1 MPGVAT
7 EKGIYYIGRIKYMNF
22 FRCSMARS
30 LLCILVLLPLLACGT
45 DAGDT
50 DAFTLDERDGV
61 TYAINSATTLWTPD
75 EAPLQFEL
83 EQTFGVADAPEEAML
98 AGISSVVVDSDGVVY
113 LLDRGNH
120 RLVAFNPDGSVRW
133 SQGREGEGP
142 GEFQNAFALVP
153 GPADDLLVVNQSGQR
168 WERWSYNGELLE
180 SHDASRIEGGGFFL
194 SPLGFYNDQLIASSS
209 AMGEEPQR
217 FMQVDL
223 DALAV
228 VDTLF
233 ERPLGFELP
242 EFFGYGVSSR
252 LEGDRL
258 WVADATSYV
267 LHEYTLDGQLVRQ
280 IERTDESGLLPPGV
294 YAGDQGARMSSFS
307 RLSTPLRLGGH
318 LLVHSYWPT
327 NLTDPDAHVRRQAR
341 EQDVPEVTYDAAL
354 DLFAT
359 EGQLCGRIRYED
371 MREAAIGRPMA
382 VGPDGKLYTTTSAP
396 FPQVRRY
403 AVRVE

>member
-1 MPGVAT
+1 
-7 EKGIYYIGRIKYMNF
+7 
-22 FRCSMARS
+22 MARS
-30 LLCILVLLPLLACGT
+30 LLCILVLLLPLLACGT
-45 DAGDT
+45 DAGDP

-61 TYAINSATTLWTPD
+61 TYAINTATTHWTPD

-98 AGISSVVVDSDGVVY
+98 AGTSSVVVDADGVVY

-142 GEFQNAFALVP
+142 GEFQNAFGLVP
-153 GPADDLLVVNQSGQR
+153 GPENDLLVVNQSGQR
-168 WERWSYNGELLE
+168 WERWSYDGELLA
-180 SHDASRIEGGGFFL
+180 SYDAGRIEGAGFFL
-194 SPLGFYNDQLIASSS
+194 SPVGFHNDQPIASSS
-209 AMGEEPQR
+209 AMNEEPQR
-217 FMQVDL
+217 FMRVNL

-233 ERPLGFELP
+233 ARPLGFELP
-242 EFFGYGVSSR
+242 EFFGYGVSTR

-258 WVADATSYV
+258 WVADGTSYV
-267 LHEYTLDGQLVRQ
+267 LEEYTLDGRLVRQ
-280 IERTDESGLLPPGV
+280 IERTDESGLLPPGM
-294 YAGDQGARMSSFS
+294 YAGEQSARMSTFS
-307 RLSTPLRLGGH
+307 RLSTPLRLGDH

-354 DLFAT
+354 DLFTA
-359 EGQLCGRIRYED
+359 EGQLRGRIHYQD
-371 MREAAIGRPMA
+371 MQTAAIGRPMA
-382 VGPDGKLYTTTSAP
+382 VGPDGKLYTTTADP

-403 AVRVE
+403 AVRIE

>member
-1 MPGVAT
+1 
-7 EKGIYYIGRIKYMNF
+7 
-22 FRCSMARS
+22 MARS
-30 LLCILVLLPLLACGT
+30 LLCILVLLLPLLACGT
-45 DAGDT
+45 DAGDP

-61 TYAINSATTLWTPD
+61 TYAINTATTHWTPD

-98 AGISSVVVDSDGVVY
+98 AGTSSVVVDADGVVY

-120 RLVAFNPDGSVRW
+120 RLVALNPDGSVRW

-142 GEFQNAFALVP
+142 GEFQNAFGLVP
-153 GPADDLLVVNQSGQR
+153 GPENDLLVVNQSGQR
-168 WERWSYNGELLE
+168 WERWSYDGELLE
-180 SHDASRIEGGGFFL
+180 SYDAGRIEGAGFFL
-194 SPLGFYNDQLIASSS
+194 SPVGFHNDQPIASSS
-209 AMGEEPQR
+209 AMNEEPQR
-217 FMQVDL
+217 FMRVNL

-233 ERPLGFELP
+233 ARPLGFELP
-242 EFFGYGVSSR
+242 EFFGYGVSTR

-258 WVADATSYV
+258 WVADGTSYV
-267 LHEYTLDGQLVRQ
+267 LEEYTLDGRLVRQ
-280 IERTDESGLLPPGV
+280 IERTDESGLLPPGM
-294 YAGDQGARMSSFS
+294 YAGEQSARMSTFS
-307 RLSTPLRLGGH
+307 RLSTPLRLGDH

-354 DLFAT
+354 DLFTA
-359 EGQLCGRIRYED
+359 EGQLRGRIHYQD
-371 MREAAIGRPMA
+371 MQTAAIGRPMA
-382 VGPDGKLYTTTSAP
+382 VGPDGKLYTTTADP

-403 AVRVE
+403 AVRIE

>member
-1 MPGVAT
+1 
-7 EKGIYYIGRIKYMNF
+7 
-22 FRCSMARS
+22 MARS
-30 LLCILVLLPLLACGT
+30 LLCILVLLLPLLACGT
-45 DAGDT
+45 DAGDP

-61 TYAINSATTLWTPD
+61 TYAINTATTHWTPD

-98 AGISSVVVDSDGVVY
+98 AGTSSVVVDADGVVY

-142 GEFQNAFALVP
+142 GEFQNAFGLVP
-153 GPADDLLVVNQSGQR
+153 GPENDLLVVNQSGQR
-168 WERWSYNGELLE
+168 WERWSYDGELLE
-180 SHDASRIEGGGFFL
+180 SYDAGRIEGAGFFL
-194 SPLGFYNDQLIASSS
+194 SPVGFHNDQPIASSS
-209 AMGEEPQR
+209 AMNEEPQR
-217 FMQVDL
+217 FMRVNL

-233 ERPLGFELP
+233 ARPLGFELP
-242 EFFGYGVSSR
+242 EFFGYGVSTR

-258 WVADATSYV
+258 WVADGTSYV
-267 LHEYTLDGQLVRQ
+267 LEEYTLDGRLVRQ
-280 IERTDESGLLPPGV
+280 IERTDESGLLPPGM
-294 YAGDQGARMSSFS
+294 YAGEQSARMSTFS
-307 RLSTPLRLGGH
+307 RLSTPLRLGDH

-354 DLFAT
+354 DLFTA
-359 EGQLCGRIRYED
+359 EGQLRGRIHYQD
-371 MREAAIGRPMA
+371 MQTAAIGRPMA
-382 VGPDGKLYTTTSAP
+382 VGPDGKLYTTTADP

-403 AVRVE
+403 AVRIE

>member
-1 MPGVAT
+1 
-7 EKGIYYIGRIKYMNF
+7 
-22 FRCSMARS
+22 MARS
-30 LLCILVLLPLLACGT
+30 LLCILVLLLPLLACGT
-45 DAGDT
+45 DAGDP

-61 TYAINSATTLWTPD
+61 TYAINTATTHWTPD

-98 AGISSVVVDSDGVVY
+98 AGTSSVVVDADGVVY

-142 GEFQNAFALVP
+142 GEFQNAFGLVP
-153 GPADDLLVVNQSGQR
+153 GPENDLLVVNQSGQR
-168 WERWSYNGELLE
+168 WERWSYDGELLA
-180 SHDASRIEGGGFFL
+180 SYDAGRIEGAGFFL
-194 SPLGFYNDQLIASSS
+194 SPLGFHNDQPIASSS
-209 AMGEEPQR
+209 AMNEEPQR
-217 FMQVDL
+217 FMRVDL

-233 ERPLGFELP
+233 ARPLGFELP
-242 EFFGYGVSSR
+242 EFFGYGVSTR

-258 WVADATSYV
+258 WVADGTSYV
-267 LHEYTLDGQLVRQ
+267 LEEYTLDGRLVRQ
-280 IERTDESGLLPPGV
+280 IERTDESGLLPPGM
-294 YAGDQGARMSSFS
+294 YAGEQSARMSTFS
-307 RLSTPLRLGGH
+307 RLSTPLRLGDH

-354 DLFAT
+354 DLFTA
-359 EGQLCGRIRYED
+359 EGQLRGRIHYQD
-371 MREAAIGRPMA
+371 MQTAAIGRPMA
-382 VGPDGKLYTTTSAP
+382 VGPDGKLYTTTADP

-403 AVRVE
+403 AVRIE

>member
-1 MPGVAT
+1 
-7 EKGIYYIGRIKYMNF
+7 
-22 FRCSMARS
+22 MARS
-30 LLCILVLLPLLACGT
+30 LLCILVLLLPLLACGT
-45 DAGDT
+45 DAGDP

-61 TYAINSATTLWTPD
+61 TYAINTATTHWTPD

-98 AGISSVVVDSDGVVY
+98 AGTSSVVVDADGVVY

-142 GEFQNAFALVP
+142 GEFQNAFGLVP
-153 GPADDLLVVNQSGQR
+153 GPENDLLVVNQSGQR
-168 WERWSYNGELLE
+168 WERWSYDGELLA
-180 SHDASRIEGGGFFL
+180 SYDAGRIEGAGFFL
-194 SPLGFYNDQLIASSS
+194 SPVGFLNDQPIASSS
-209 AMGEEPQR
+209 AMNEEPQR
-217 FMQVDL
+217 FMRVNL

-233 ERPLGFELP
+233 ARPLGFELP
-242 EFFGYGVSSR
+242 EFFGYGVSTR

-258 WVADATSYV
+258 WVADGTSYV
-267 LHEYTLDGQLVRQ
+267 LEEYTLDGRLVRQ
-280 IERTDESGLLPPGV
+280 IERTDESGLLPPGM
-294 YAGDQGARMSSFS
+294 YAGEQSARMSTFS
-307 RLSTPLRLGGH
+307 RLSTPLRLGDH

-354 DLFAT
+354 DLFTA
-359 EGQLCGRIRYED
+359 EGQLRGRIHYQD
-371 MREAAIGRPMA
+371 MQTAAIGRPMA
-382 VGPDGKLYTTTSAP
+382 VGPDGKLYTTTADP

-403 AVRVE
+403 AVRIE

>member
-1 MPGVAT
+1 
-7 EKGIYYIGRIKYMNF
+7 
-22 FRCSMARS
+22 MARS
-30 LLCILVLLPLLACGT
+30 LLCILVLLLPLLACGT
-45 DAGDT
+45 DAGDP

-61 TYAINSATTLWTPD
+61 TYAINTATTHWTPD

-98 AGISSVVVDSDGVVY
+98 AGTSSVVVDADGVVY

-142 GEFQNAFALVP
+142 GEFQNAFGLVP
-153 GPADDLLVVNQSGQR
+153 GPENDLLVVNQSGQR
-168 WERWSYNGELLE
+168 WERWSYDGELLA
-180 SHDASRIEGGGFFL
+180 SYDAGRIEGAGFFL
-194 SPLGFYNDQLIASSS
+194 SPLGFHNDQPIASSS
-209 AMGEEPQR
+209 AMNEEPQR
-217 FMQVDL
+217 FMRVNL

-233 ERPLGFELP
+233 ARPLGFELP
-242 EFFGYGVSSR
+242 EFFGYGVSTR

-258 WVADATSYV
+258 WVADGTSYV
-267 LHEYTLDGQLVRQ
+267 LEEYTLDGRLVRQ
-280 IERTDESGLLPPGV
+280 IERTDESGLLPPGM
-294 YAGDQGARMSSFS
+294 YAGEQSARMSTFS
-307 RLSTPLRLGGH
+307 RLSTPLRLGDH

-354 DLFAT
+354 DLFTA
-359 EGQLCGRIRYED
+359 EGQLRGRIHYQD
-371 MREAAIGRPMA
+371 MQTAAIGRPMA
-382 VGPDGKLYTTTSAP
+382 VGPDGKLYTTTADP

-403 AVRVE
+403 AVRIE

>member
-1 MPGVAT
+1 
-7 EKGIYYIGRIKYMNF
+7 
-22 FRCSMARS
+22 MARS
-30 LLCILVLLPLLACGT
+30 LLCILVLLLPLLACGT
-45 DAGDT
+45 DAGDP

-61 TYAINSATTLWTPD
+61 TYAINTATTHWTPD

-98 AGISSVVVDSDGVVY
+98 AGTSSVVVDADGVVY

-142 GEFQNAFALVP
+142 GEFQNAFGLVP
-153 GPADDLLVVNQSGQR
+153 GPENDLLVVNQSGQR
-168 WERWSYNGELLE
+168 WERWSYDGELLE
-180 SHDASRIEGGGFFL
+180 SYDAGRIEGAGFFL
-194 SPLGFYNDQLIASSS
+194 SPLGFHNDQPIASSS
-209 AMGEEPQR
+209 AMNEEPQR
-217 FMQVDL
+217 FMRVNL

-233 ERPLGFELP
+233 ARPLGFELP
-242 EFFGYGVSSR
+242 EFFGYGVSTR

-258 WVADATSYV
+258 WVADGTSYV
-267 LHEYTLDGQLVRQ
+267 LEEYTLDGRLVRQ
-280 IERTDESGLLPPGV
+280 IERTDESGLLPPGM
-294 YAGDQGARMSSFS
+294 YAGEQSARMSTFS
-307 RLSTPLRLGGH
+307 RLSTPLRLGDH

-354 DLFAT
+354 DLFTA
-359 EGQLCGRIRYED
+359 EGQLRGRIHYQD
-371 MREAAIGRPMA
+371 MQTAAIGRPMA
-382 VGPDGKLYTTTSAP
+382 VGPDGKLYTTTADP

-403 AVRVE
+403 AVRIE

>member
-1 MPGVAT
+1 
-7 EKGIYYIGRIKYMNF
+7 
-22 FRCSMARS
+22 MARS
-30 LLCILVLLPLLACGT
+30 LLCILVLLLPLLACGT
-45 DAGDT
+45 DAGDP

-61 TYAINSATTLWTPD
+61 TYAINTATTHWTPD

-98 AGISSVVVDSDGVVY
+98 AGTSSVVVDADGVVY

-142 GEFQNAFALVP
+142 GEFQNAFGLVP
-153 GPADDLLVVNQSGQR
+153 GPENDLLVVNQSGQR
-168 WERWSYNGELLE
+168 WERWSYDGELLE
-180 SHDASRIEGGGFFL
+180 SYDAGRIEGAGFFL
-194 SPLGFYNDQLIASSS
+194 SPLGFHNDQPIASSS
-209 AMGEEPQR
+209 AMNEEPQR
-217 FMQVDL
+217 FMRVDL

-233 ERPLGFELP
+233 ARPLGFELP
-242 EFFGYGVSSR
+242 EFFGYGVSTR

-258 WVADATSYV
+258 WVADGTSYV
-267 LHEYTLDGQLVRQ
+267 LEEYTLDGRLVRQ
-280 IERTDESGLLPPGV
+280 IERTDESGLLPPGM
-294 YAGDQGARMSSFS
+294 YAGEQSARMSTFS
-307 RLSTPLRLGGH
+307 RLSTPLRLGDH

-354 DLFAT
+354 DLFTA
-359 EGQLCGRIRYED
+359 EGQLRGRIHYQD
-371 MREAAIGRPMA
+371 MQTAAIGRPMA
-382 VGPDGKLYTTTSAP
+382 VGPDGKLYTTTADP

-403 AVRVE
+403 AVRIE